1 MLVPFAAA
9 DSIGDRFLTL
19 LSRVGAHPP
28 YGTSLEDEL
37 LSLTQLIEVMKAPGL
52 VASRADAIEVLRS
65 AAGLH
70 DLAAKV
76 LSVEPLPEFATF
88 VPHLALIGNS
98 KAVTASIAQN
108 ARSGYAD
115 DTARKFAELYV
126 GCLAAH
132 IGTEVTLDSPTNA
145 KGDNPDVM
153 FTLEPS
159 GAPKERWAIAIKTIS
174 SQQGQTIF
182 DRIAE
187 GAAQIDHPRC
197 AADRGLVL
205 INAKSALDHEAL
217 WASNFPDLPTA
228 TAALVA
234 QLQNLIDNA
243 AKDRLQSEWDA
254 LFGRRVERPILFMG
268 QSLVC
273 VPTPAS
279 QRTPTALKALVAYGA
294 NGVLDPVPRDL
305 AFALNNFM
313 QSIVMGIPGSS
324 GQLPA

>member
-9 DSIGDRFLTL
+9 DSIGDRFLAL

-28 YGTSLEDEL
+28 HGTSLEDEL

-98 KAVTASIAQN
+98 KAVAASIAQN
-108 ARSGYAD
+108 VGSGYAD

-132 IGTEVTLDSPTNA
+132 VGTEVTLDSPTNA

-159 GAPKERWAIAIKTIS
+159 GAPKHRWAIAIKTIS
-174 SQQGQTIF
+174 SRQGQTIF

-205 INAKSALDHEAL
+205 INAKSALDHDAL
-217 WASNFPDLPTA
+217 WDGNFPDLESA
-228 TAALVA
+228 QAALSA

-243 AKDRLQSEWDA
+243 AKDRLQPEWDV
-254 LFGRRVERPILFMG
+254 LFGRKVDRPILFMG
-268 QSLVC
+268 QSLVR
-273 VPTPAS
+273 VPTLAS
-279 QRTPTALKALVAYGA
+279 PRTPTPLKALIAYGA
-294 NGVLDPVPRDL
+294 NGELDPVAGSL
-305 AFALNNFM
+305 AFWLNVHM
-313 QSIVMGIPGSS
+313 QRIVLGVPG
-324 GQLPA
+324 GPNQQPG